1 MRVNLQQEPNFKKR
15 MMGVIYGTAIGD
27 ALGFPVEFHPNPQ
40 GVVDLPTPAL
50 YSDDTQ
56 MFRATLEGL
65 MAAGRDASLEEA
77 AVHVARA
84 YVAWSVSPEN
94 NRAPGAACMGGC
106 AQLARGVPWR
116 QAGRP
121 DSGGC
126 GAAMRSMAY
135 GMCHQNTPSKAA
147 RWAAEHALMT
157 HGHPMAQASAAAIA
171 AGTAAS
177 LMGLTPN
184 EIGRRMVKAAGPYDE
199 ETASMLAQAIRWA
212 FDADISPAEVLD
224 NWRGWAGHEAVAAAL
239 FCFLRA
245 PSGFHDAVIL
255 AVNSPGDSD
264 SLGCMTGALSGGY
277 FGISGIP
284 PGFVRDIEDSLGLQQ
299 MGEQFLRRMSE
310 AKLTMR

>member
-1 MRVNLQQEPNFKKR
+1 MKVNLQQEPGSRNRK
-15 MMGVIYGTAIGD
+15 MGVIYGTAIGD
-27 ALGFPVEFHPNPQ
+27 AMGFPVEFHSNPQ

-65 MAAGRDASLEEA
+65 MAAGPNASLEEA
-77 AVHVARA
+77 AVHVAKA

-106 AQLARGVPWR
+106 ARLARGIPWR

-135 GMCHQNTPSKAA
+135 GMCHQNNPTMAA
-147 RWAAEHALMT
+147 QWAAEHALMT
-157 HGHPMAQASAAAIA
+157 HGHPMAQASAAAMA

-177 LMGLTPN
+177 LMVLTPV
-184 EIGRRMVKAAGPYDE
+184 EIARQMAKAASPYDTT
-199 ETASMLAQAIRWA
+199 TASMLAQAMLWA
-212 FDADISPAEVLD
+212 FDANISSAEVLD
-224 NWRGWAGHEAVAAAL
+224 KWRGWAGHEAVAAAL

-264 SLGCMTGALSGGY
+264 SLGCMTGALSGAY
-277 FGISGIP
+277 FGIAGIP
-284 PGFVRDIEDSLGLQQ
+284 LGFVRNIEDSFGLQRL
-299 MGEQFLRRMSE
+299 GERFLVRMSE
-310 AKLTMR
+310 AMQTK